1 MRNEMVLINFCQPQ
15 GCSVGGDDQTSLGNV
30 IIIFLRKAI
39 SMHGLKR
46 LFCMENIMT
55 KVNI

>member
-15 GCSVGGDDQTSLGNV
+15 GCSVRVDDQTSRGNV
-30 IIIFLRKAI
+30 IIIFLHKGI

-46 LFCMENIMT
+46 LFVWKTSRHHSI
-55 KVNI
+55 